1 MRRTQ
6 LLLDRAELERLGRL
20 IGQAWDHYG
29 AQVML
34 DGGKCALADLFI
46 RTDTAAISATSS
58 LVSLEFEGFVE
69 EYSRLGITDGAM
81 GETQARTHGNLY
93 FHERGQ
99 RILDI
104 LIVRDTTT
112 QTRAGEPSFEL
123 VSDDGLVFILDG
135 SVLGICKS
143 GAFMQDIIISP
154 AASLDTLKLFDG
166 SDQWEPDLEV
176 HYQHSRQLI
185 PLRDLLDHDASE
197 PVSAGDP
204 TDPPH

>member
-1 MRRTQ
+1 MT
-6 LLLDRAELERLGRL
+6 
-20 IGQAWDHYG
+20 WDHYG
-29 AQVML
+29 APVML
-34 DGGKCALADLFI
+34 DDGKCALADLFI
-46 RTDTAAISATSS
+46 RTDASAISVTSS
-58 LVSLEFEGFVE
+58 LAVLEFEGFVE
-69 EYSRLGITDGAM
+69 EYSRLGVIAGAT
-81 GETQARTHGNLY
+81 GEAQARTHGNLY
-93 FHERGQ
+93 FHHRGQ

-143 GAFMQDIIISP
+143 GAFMQDILISP
-154 AASLDTLKLFDG
+154 AAALETLELFDG

-185 PLRDLLDHDASE
+185 PLQDLLDHDASQ
-197 PVSAGDP
+197 PVSAEDP